1 MVHKV
6 HNKQCQMTIIM
17 LLLCIWSLQQL
28 LDWHCVQRPLRRVE
42 EDIGSEQLRTIRA
55 NFCGWLHVGTCHN
68 IEWPAL
74 TNLEFRGKSIM

>member
-1 MVHKV
+1 
-6 HNKQCQMTIIM
+6 MTIIM

-28 LDWHCVQRPLRRVE
+28 LDRVLITIVHSAPQPLRRVE

-68 IEWPAL
+68 IEWLAL
-74 TNLEFRGKSIM
+74 TNLDRV